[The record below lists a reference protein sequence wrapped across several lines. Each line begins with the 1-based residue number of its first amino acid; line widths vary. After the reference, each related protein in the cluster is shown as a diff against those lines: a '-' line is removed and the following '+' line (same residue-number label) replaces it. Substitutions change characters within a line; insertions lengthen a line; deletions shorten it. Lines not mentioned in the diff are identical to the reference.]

1 MIQRL
6 LVALFFALE
15 QYLAALVDRHRKKL
29 KEEEERAELGE
40 KIDSGDEPLWRPN
53 VYLYSPTPDNHCQF
67 VNGAGHV
74 LDCDEPL
81 IHDHF
86 LAPLEDLVTLKSK
99 LHQCETW
106 R

>member
-1 MIQRL
+1 MQRRRSRNHSDPFTNAVAWIL
-6 LVALFFALE
+6 IVALV
-15 QYLAALVDRHRKKL
+15 YVVVVTSGCITIDR
-29 KEEEERAELGE
+29 
-40 KIDSGDEPLWRPN
+40 DSGDEPLWRPN

-67 VNGAGHV
+67 VNGAGHI